1 LFDFFSYDYN
11 IHTMSNKK
19 DDFILRLFAT
29 GYFMMNGF
37 AVGRSVVETCNLVEE
52 YSHEQ
57 LIILMLW
64 LGLSVHTGRRAF
76 QVLREIKNNQN
87 DNQKKR

>member
-1 LFDFFSYDYN
+1 
-11 IHTMSNKK
+11 MSNKK

-29 GYFMMNGF
+29 GYFMLNGF
-37 AVGRSVVETCNLVEE
+37 AVGRSVVETRNLVEE

-57 LIILMLW
+57 LIILILW

-76 QVLREIKNNQN
+76 QILREIKNSQN
-87 DNQKKR
+87 NNQKRR